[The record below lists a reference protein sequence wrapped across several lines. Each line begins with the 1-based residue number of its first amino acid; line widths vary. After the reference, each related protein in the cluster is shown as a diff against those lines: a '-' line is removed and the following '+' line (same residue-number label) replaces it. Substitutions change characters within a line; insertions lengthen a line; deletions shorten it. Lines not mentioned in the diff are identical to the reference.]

1 MTAVTHCR
9 VCRSA
14 RLAEVLDFGDLVLTG
29 VFPATPTEAVSS
41 GRVRL
46 CLCQDCGLV
55 QLGDTFPAE
64 EMYGDN
70 YGYRSGLNASMVS
83 HLERIARRLQERAQ
97 LAAGDLVLDIG
108 ANDGTLLRSYDV
120 PGLTRIGIDPT
131 IAKFRD
137 FYTDDIT
144 PVADFFSADAFDSVS
159 DQRARVISS
168 IAMFYDLDDPVAFAK
183 DVKHCLTPDGMWY
196 FEQSYMPWM
205 LRSGA
210 YDTICHEHLEY
221 YSLQTIKRILD
232 DAGLHLIDAATNAVN
247 GGSISVVA
255 SPDPGAGPSV
265 YARWLLEQETA
276 DRVHAPES
284 WVDFRQRVRARQ
296 RDLRSLLERLKES
309 GATVMALGAST
320 KGNVLIQTTPVTIDL
335 VSQVGDVNPYKF
347 GRYLPGSGIPIV
359 SEADVIAA
367 RPDYLLILPWHFRE
381 TFMTTLAPYLATGG
395 RLIFPLPDLEVVG
408 Y

>member
-1 MTAVTHCR
+1 MTAVTVCR

-14 RLAEVLDFGDLVLTG
+14 RLIEVLDFGDLVLTG
-29 VFPATPTEAVSS
+29 VFPASRDEDVSS

-46 CLCQDCGLV
+46 CVCHECGLV

-70 YGYRSGLNASMVS
+70 YGYRSGLNASMVA
-83 HLERIARRLQERAQ
+83 HLERIARRMQERAG
-97 LAAGDLVLDIG
+97 LEPGATVLDIG
-108 ANDGTLLRSYDV
+108 ANDGSLLKAYTV

-131 IAKFRD
+131 IAKFGE
-137 FYTDDIT
+137 FYPDDIT
-144 PVADFFSADAFDSVS
+144 PVADFFSSQSFDAVS
-159 DQRARVISS
+159 DERASVVTS
-168 IAMFYDLDDPVAFAK
+168 IAMFYDLEDPVAFARDIK
-183 DVKHCLTPDGMWY
+183 DSLAEDGIWY

-221 YSLQTIKRILD
+221 YSLRTIKRILD
-232 DAGLHLIDAATNAVN
+232 EAGLHLVDAATNAVN
-247 GGSISVVA
+247 GGSISVLA
-255 SPDPGAGPSV
+255 SKAPGEGPSV
-265 YARWLLEQETA
+265 YAQWLLEQEDA

-284 WVDFRQRVRARQ
+284 WVDFRSRVKARQ
-296 RDLRSLLERLKES
+296 RDLRSLLERLNAS
-309 GATVMALGAST
+309 GASVMALGAST
-320 KGNVLIQTTPVTIDL
+320 KGNVLVQTTPVTPDL
-335 VSQVGDVNPYKF
+335 VTKVGDVNPYKF

-359 SEADVIAA
+359 SEQEVLGDN
-367 RPDYLLILPWHFRE
+367 PDYLLILPWHFRE
-381 TFMTTLAPYLATGG
+381 TFMTTLAPYLANGG